1 MAFGI
6 SYGGGG
12 GNFLPVVKYDARA
25 GRMFRVDKGA
35 DGSES
40 IDITKAFK
48 AVFDFENVEVGWIR
62 FGAGAAPDFQLVPL
76 GTQLPA
82 KPSEEHRQGVRMV
95 VRLSKECGGDVRE
108 IAGTSA
114 AFLGGLEKLHD
125 EYLKGLAAN
134 PGKLPAIVLAD
145 TRAVESGSGAKKST
159 NYAPVFEIKGWVA
172 RPADLVASPRGSS
185 APATAQP
192 AQAQAAPQKTTP
204 PVTGSTKVSAPAA
217 AATAGEDDFG

>member
-1 MAFGI
+1 MGFGL

-12 GNFLPVVKYDARA
+12 GDFLPVVKYDARA

-62 FGAGAAPDFQLVPL
+62 FGVGAAPDFQLVPI
-76 GTQLPA
+76 GSQLPA
-82 KPSEEHRQGVRMV
+82 KPSEDHRQGVRLV
-95 VRLSKECGGDVRE
+95 VRLAKECGGDVRE

-114 AFLGGLEKLHD
+114 AFLGGMEKLYD
-125 EYLKGLAAN
+125 EYEAAKAAN
-134 PGKLPAIVLAD
+134 PGKLPAVVLSD

-159 NYAPVFEIKGWVA
+159 NYAPVFQIVGWVK
-172 RPADLVASPRGSS
+172 RPQDLVASPRGSS
-185 APATAQP
+185 APAAAAP
-192 AQAQAAPQKTTP
+192 AQRTAPP
-204 PVTGSTKVSAPAA
+204 STGSTKVSAPAA
-217 AATAGEDDFG
+217 AASAGEDDFG

>member
-12 GNFLPVVKYDARA
+12 GSFLPVAKYDARA

-40 IDITKAFK
+40 IDITKNFK
-48 AVFDFENVEVGWIR
+48 AVFDFENVEVGWIK
-62 FGAGAAPDFQLVPL
+62 FGAGTAPDFQLVPI
-76 GTQLPA
+76 GSQLPA
-82 KPSEEHRQGVRMV
+82 KPSDDHRQGVRMCIKLAKDV
-95 VRLSKECGGDVRE
+95 GGDVRE

-125 EYLKGLAAN
+125 EYVAGSKAN
-134 PGKLPAIVLAD
+134 PGKLPVVVLAD

-159 NYAPVFEIKGWVA
+159 NYAPVFQIVQWVP
-172 RPADLVASPRGSS
+172 RPQDLVPSPRG
-185 APATAQP
+185 A
-192 AQAQAAPQKTTP
+192 
-204 PVTGSTKVSAPAA
+204 VAPAA
-217 AATAGEDDFG
+217 AAPAPSAPPATGSTRVAAPAPQPAPASTGEDDFG

>member
-12 GNFLPVVKYDARA
+12 GDFLPVVKYDARA

-62 FGAGAAPDFQLVPL
+62 FGAGVAPDFQLVPL

-134 PGKLPAIVLAD
+134 PGKLPAVVLAD

-172 RPADLVASPRGSS
+172 RPADLVASPRGAS
-185 APATAQP
+185 
-192 AQAQAAPQKTTP
+192 AQAAATLAAPPAQKATP
-204 PVTGSTKVSAPAA
+204 PATGSNKVSAPAA
-217 AATAGEDDFG
+217 TASAGEDDFG

>member
-1 MAFGI
+1 MGFGL

-25 GRMFRVDKGA
+25 GRMFRVDKG
-35 DGSES
+35 DGGSES
-40 IDITKAFK
+40 IDITKNFK
-48 AVFDFENVEVGWIR
+48 AVIDFENVEVGWIR
-62 FGAGAAPDFQLVPL
+62 FGAGAAPDFQLVPI

-82 KPSEEHRQGVRMV
+82 KPSEDHRQGVRLV

-114 AFLGGLEKLHD
+114 AFLTGMEKLYD
-125 EYLKGLAAN
+125 EYEAGKKAN
-134 PGKLPAIVLAD
+134 GGKLPAVVLAD
-145 TRAVESGSGAKKST
+145 TRSVESGSGTKKST
-159 NYAPVFEIKGWVA
+159 NYTPVFQIVGWVN
-172 RPADLVASPRGSS
+172 RPQDLVASPRGSS
-185 APATAQP
+185 APAAAAP
-192 AQAQAAPQKTTP
+192 APAQAAPQRTTP